1 MGYQLEGKTVFQG
14 IKVSIENAPGSVRSG
29 VDRDGKKWITQMEL
43 IYGRI
48 PYAKGADGEALDVF
62 IDQSNPMAEKVF
74 VVHIKHPDTGAYD
87 EDKVFLGFDTEKD
100 VKEAFK
106 LHYNGWTRFWGD
118 VTEYSVDEFKEA
130 IKQGGVNLKKSIGA
144 ELWDSVVVSGIGK
157 SNPDDIEEF
166 IGNEL
171 EGSDEYTEAAK
182 EHPKHAKTFKKIAKD
197 EKKHR
202 GMLKRVL
209 AKLKTSKVKKAKPLG
224 EKTKGKPMED
234 IGDDI
239 VKAVAIKGRAGL
251 ALIPVSTKSGHMT
264 KKWKRVAPKAKKETG
279 PAQPKRAMTPH
290 LFRWKGKNG
299 KQNEQVMLLTPES
312 SKAPMKE
319 FRKLHRNTKDVYFRK
334 ITGQEFE
341 QHQSGGVLPDYN
353 IGGVRGNFDE
363 FHKVPVDV
371 IEPDP
376 TQPRKEFDKAGL
388 RQLARTF
395 KNVSQLQ
402 NIIVRPHP
410 DNPDKFI
417 IIGGERRWRAAQLAG
432 IAHLEAKIMNPPEH
446 QVHEIQTIEN
456 YSRKQMTSSEDAT
469 AFLNM
474 YNSAL
479 KKLSRKTQAKAKKGM
494 IIGDARDFVAERMGV
509 SKETVRKMLQISV
522 GLDPQIQRLMGK
534 EGGVS
539 NAVAYKLSQLPQDR
553 QPAAMNK
560 VSKMKDA
567 EALPILGGMIAAL
580 KEQSLFGD
588 SFQLEGE
595 RIKQP
600 ELEHLEKLAVH
611 QKRAKSY
618 SKMIGGAA
626 RLLSKV
632 AKEGGIPTLVRV
644 LLKYDEKKKSPA
656 QRLKEIEK
664 IEVALRQMKTELT
677 KVKHEEAIQDVVGA
691 QAGLFKAV
699 ARVFKKKSDIVKG
712 TIKGKPGLVL
722 STVFSKSGKPVKRWV
737 RFDKPEKKTKE
748 KEPDSLNKEALKY
761 FGTTEDVRETG
772 YVMESG
778 EMLDLSGGRNGERWD
793 AHEAIEGI
801 LWSETRHLVD
811 HEKLEKY
818 NDDFILYFVSLGNMR
833 MDMAEGDNY
842 AQMMKPPTENQKK
855 RIIQAA
861 NEVMSGRA
869 GGYDGFSIEVMG
881 ENGKSDFYR
890 TYRDVDPR
898 RIIQDIDYW
907 FEHGKEPRRLSKLSQ
922 FRKGVAIKGRP
933 GLYFDPQKHRWVRH
947 GKPISSFE
955 AAKHLIQNTKTL
967 QGYYGIQNR
976 LERLAGGLSKSERTK
991 MEKINRDRAQ
1001 YHGDKDLKKVGQK
1014 PVSPERRGAGMDTSV
1029 DREKNFKK
1037 WFGKSKVVDKSGKP
1051 LVVYHGTNEDF
1062 KKFKPGMK
1070 WFAKTSQLADEYSD
1084 TKQYVKK
1091 RGNRIVIPVYIKI
1104 ENPFDANISKHIR
1117 IKSLM
1122 SRMASEAV
1130 RRGNK
1135 FDRDKAM
1142 SAWNAVVDHWDKIGQ
1157 DNSEVPIW
1165 SHWNETGVEASK
1177 YLGKYLKALGFDGIL
1192 FTEREGQETYGVF
1205 SSTQIKSATGN
1216 RGTYDP
1222 EEQDISKGI
1231 IGKVL
1236 DFFKAAPMNPEAGGA
1251 HLVKRPTLVR
1261 RKTGSKME
1269 MRWVSVDQKTK
1280 QIRHKKQED
1289 APKQKGKKAEEG
1301 TAEHK
1306 GHWMN
1311 IRGHKIF
1318 VPESDNRTIAAV
1330 DDHDKSGHLVGTKLS
1345 SSDHKRFMMN
1355 TGQMERDKPRSKDA
1369 KREGDI
1375 KKFKRVKKLARKL
1388 PKITE
1393 QINKDLGR
1401 KDNDIRRVRA
1411 AILSIMLKA
1420 NVRVGNPGSAQF
1432 GVKGATT
1439 LSKDDITL
1447 HGDGVVQL
1455 KFTGKSGV
1463 SWDKIIKSP
1472 ELENA
1477 LKEFMAQTDDSAEPI
1492 MKFRT
1497 KDGGLREFQDV
1508 DLRKNW
1514 KEKHGIL
1521 PKDIRTW
1528 SASTMAFKELRRLSE
1543 LSKGKKL
1550 KKNEVKKLMKQ
1561 AIEKVASEMGH
1572 TPAMA
1577 KNNYIAPFIL
1587 HDFMKN
1593 GGRFSIDE
1601 AKFEVAPKRAKF

>member
-14 IKVSIENAPGSVRSG
+14 IKVSIENSPGSVRSG
-29 VDRDGKKWITQMEL
+29 VDRDGKEWSTQMEL
-43 IYGRI
+43 VYGRI
-48 PYAKGADGEALDVF
+48 PYVQGADDDALDVF

-87 EDKVFLGFDTEKD
+87 EDKCFLGFDTEKE

-106 LHYNGWTRFWGD
+106 LHYDGWTRFWGG

-130 IKQGGVNLKKSIGA
+130 LKQGGVNLKKSIGS

-166 IGNEL
+166 IDGEL
-171 EGSDEYTEAAK
+171 EGADEYTEAAK
-182 EHPKHAKTFKKIAKD
+182 EHPEHAKTFKKIAKD

-209 AKLKTSKVKKAKPLG
+209 AKLKISKVKKAKPLG

-251 ALIPVSTKSGHMT
+251 ALVPVSTKSGRMT

-279 PAQPKRAMTPH
+279 PAQPKKAMTPH

-299 KQNEQVMLLTPES
+299 KQNEQVMLLTPET

-319 FRKLHRNTKDVYFRK
+319 FRKQHRNTKDVYFRK
-334 ITGQEFE
+334 ITTKEFDHHE
-341 QHQSGGVLPDYN
+341 SGGTLADYN

-376 TQPRKEFDKAGL
+376 TQPRKEFDPVGL

-395 KNVSQLQ
+395 KNVTQLQ
-402 NIIVRPHP
+402 NIILRPHP
-410 DNPDKFI
+410 DKPDKFI
-417 IIGGERRWRAAQLAG
+417 ILGGERRWRASQLVG
-432 IAHLEAKIMNPPEH
+432 ITHLESKIMNPPEH
-446 QVHEIQTIEN
+446 LVHEIQTIEN

-474 YNSAL
+474 YNAAL
-479 KKLSRKTQAKAKKGM
+479 KRLSKKTQAKAKKGM

-509 SKETVRKMLQISV
+509 SKETVRKMLSV
-522 GLDPQIQRLMGK
+522 SIRLDPQIQRLMGK
-534 EGGVS
+534 EGGIS
-539 NAVAYKLSQLPQDR
+539 NAVAYSLSQLPQDR
-553 QPAAMNK
+553 QPMAMNK
-560 VSKMKDA
+560 VSKMKDT
-567 EALPILGGMIAAL
+567 EAIPILNGMIAAL
-580 KEQSLFGD
+580 KSQPLFGD
-588 SFQLEGE
+588 SFQLESE

-600 ELEHLEKLAVH
+600 ELEQLEKLAVH
-611 QKRAKSY
+611 QKRASSY
-618 SKMIGGAA
+618 SKMIGGVS

-632 AKEGGIPTLVRV
+632 AKEGGISTLVSV

-656 QRLKEIEK
+656 QRLKEIVK
-664 IEVALRQMKTELT
+664 IEQVLKQVKNELT
-677 KVKHEEAIQDVVGA
+677 KAKHQEAILAVAGA
-691 QAGLFKAV
+691 QGGLFKAI
-699 ARVFKKKSDIVKG
+699 ARVLKKKSDIVKG
-712 TIKGKPGLVL
+712 AP
-722 STVFSKSGKPVKRWV
+722 
-737 RFDKPEKKTKE
+737 
-748 KEPDSLNKEALKY
+748 
-761 FGTTEDVRETG
+761 
-772 YVMESG
+772 
-778 EMLDLSGGRNGERWD
+778 
-793 AHEAIEGI
+793 
-801 LWSETRHLVD
+801 
-811 HEKLEKY
+811 
-818 NDDFILYFVSLGNMR
+818 
-833 MDMAEGDNY
+833 
-842 AQMMKPPTENQKK
+842 
-855 RIIQAA
+855 
-861 NEVMSGRA
+861 
-869 GGYDGFSIEVMG
+869 
-881 ENGKSDFYR
+881 
-890 TYRDVDPR
+890 
-898 RIIQDIDYW
+898 
-907 FEHGKEPRRLSKLSQ
+907 
-922 FRKGVAIKGRP
+922 IKGRP

-967 QGYYGIQNR
+967 RGYYGIQNR
-976 LERLAGGLSKSERTK
+976 LERLAGEMSKSERTK
-991 MEKINRDRAQ
+991 MEKVNADRAQ
-1001 YHGDKDLKKVGQK
+1001 YHGDKDLRKVGAK
-1014 PVSPERRGAGMDTSV
+1014 PVNPEKRGAGMDTGITKSIGGRNSHEYYDEPEQEGNESV
-1029 DREKNFKK
+1029 DY
-1037 WFGKSKVVDKSGKP
+1037 GG
-1051 LVVYHGTNEDF
+1051 G
-1062 KKFKPGMK
+1062 
-1070 WFAKTSQLADEYSD
+1070 
-1084 TKQYVKK
+1084 
-1091 RGNRIVIPVYIKI
+1091 RIV
-1104 ENPFDANISKHIR
+1104 
-1117 IKSLM
+1117 
-1122 SRMASEAV
+1122 
-1130 RRGNK
+1130 
-1135 FDRDKAM
+1135 
-1142 SAWNAVVDHWDKIGQ
+1142 
-1157 DNSEVPIW
+1157 
-1165 SHWNETGVEASK
+1165 ET
-1177 YLGKYLKALGFDGIL
+1177 
-1192 FTEREGQETYGVF
+1192 
-1205 SSTQIKSATGN
+1205 
-1216 RGTYDP
+1216 
-1222 EEQDISKGI
+1222 KGI
-1231 IGKVL
+1231 IRKVL
-1236 DFFKAAPMNPEAGGA
+1236 DFFKAAPMNPESGKA

-1269 MRWVSVDQKTK
+1269 MRWVSVEQKTK
-1280 QIRHKKQED
+1280 EIRHKKQED
-1289 APKQKGKKAEEG
+1289 APDQKGKKAEEG

-1330 DDHDKSGHLVGTKLS
+1330 DDHDKSGHLVGSKLS

-1393 QINKDLGR
+1393 QIKKDLGR
-1401 KDNDIRRVRA
+1401 QDNDIRRVRA

-1463 SWDKIIKSP
+1463 SWDKVITSP

-1477 LKEFMAQTDDSAEPI
+1477 LKEFMAQTDDSSEPI

-1550 KKNEVKKLMKQ
+1550 KKTEVKKLMKQ

-1601 AKFEVAPKRAKF
+1601 AKFEVAPKSAKL